1 MSTPTPPAPPA
12 AAVPEADGAGAAPV
26 APPQPQPVAA
36 VSAPAPVAAADA
48 PVVPKQEPAAAP
60 APAPVAAPVPAPAPA
75 PASTPA
81 SHRSNAMNSLPIRA
95 YLDQTVVPILL
106 DGEYEIISML
116 MLLVL
121 FRTVY
126 AWGETRL
133 AVSVCVDDYPLR
145 WW

>member
-1 MSTPTPPAPPA
+1 MSALNPPASPA
-12 AAVPEADGAGAAPV
+12 AVVPAPEAGAAPV

-48 PVVPKQEPAAAP
+48 SVVPKQEPAAAP

-106 DGEYEIISML
+106 DGMSE
-116 MLLVL
+116 LVKV
-121 FRTVY
+121 RPENPVE
-126 AWGETRL
+126 WL
-133 AVSVCVDDYPLR
+133 ASYLVRNDPQKAGAPGPAK
-145 WW
+145 